1 MAQKHKLAD
10 RAQRHIQIGAAIQ
23 ALVRK
28 GLLVDSGKRRWSKR
42 TKCYQIVW
50 VLAGSCETL
59 H

>member
-1 MAQKHKLAD
+1 MAQKHKPAD
-10 RAQRHIQIGAAIQ
+10 RAQRHIEIGAAIQ

-42 TKCYQIVW
+42 DRRYEIVW
-50 VLAGSCETL
+50 VVAGSCETL